1 MQTIV
6 PAQALTMLN
15 SPLAREQAAAFAGRV
30 VSGRE
35 AAPREAVA
43 RAWLLA
49 FGRPITEPETGRA
62 LEFLEVRSGA
72 LAAKP
77 ERKDPAGGKSG
88 RAAKESPFEKALAE
102 LCLALFNAN
111 EFIFVD

>member
-30 VSGRE
+30 ASGRGT
-35 AAPREAVA
+35 APKEAVD

-49 FGRPITEPETGRA
+49 FGRPITEQETARA
-62 LEFLEVRSGA
+62 LKFLEARTLA
-72 LAAKP
+72 LDARPASQ
-77 ERKDPAGGKSG
+77 DQAGGKSA
-88 RAAKESPFEKALAE
+88 RAAKESPFEKALTE